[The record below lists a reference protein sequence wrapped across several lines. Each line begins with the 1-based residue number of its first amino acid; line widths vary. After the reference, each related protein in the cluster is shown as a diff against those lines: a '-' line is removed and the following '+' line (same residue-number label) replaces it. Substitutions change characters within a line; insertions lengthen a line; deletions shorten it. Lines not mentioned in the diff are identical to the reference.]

1 MTKSQGKNLISWEQK
16 ELLKWNREHFSS
28 FLNGSFAL
36 PKIVSEKLIYNL
48 NTTIPNTIR
57 DYFYLVK

>member
-1 MTKSQGKNLISWEQK
+1 MTKSQGKNLISCEQK